1 VGGQNRQPASEAS
14 HGSPSRPPPL
24 EHLTEQLCTPEK
36 LTGTAE
42 GVNYVTSGRLTCT
55 SDVKQSMSAHEH
67 VHAVHLS
74 APEWRS
80 EQLHGELG
88 YQRGSDLQVMKP

>member
-1 VGGQNRQPASEAS
+1 MGGQNRQPASEAS

-42 GVNYVTSGRLTCT
+42 GVNYVTSPLWHAFP
-55 SDVKQSMSAHEH
+55 KQSMSAHEC
-67 VHAVHLS
+67 VSAVHLS

-80 EQLHGELG
+80 ERLHGESG
-88 YQRGSDLQVMKP
+88 GH